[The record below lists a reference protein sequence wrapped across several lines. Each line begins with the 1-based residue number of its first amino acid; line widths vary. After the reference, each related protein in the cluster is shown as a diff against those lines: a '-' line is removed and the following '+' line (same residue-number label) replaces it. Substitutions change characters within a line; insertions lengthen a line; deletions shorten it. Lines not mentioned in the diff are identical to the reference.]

1 MSRAKIIAPQMCCP
15 VMNSGFIHTY
25 FPRLPSR
32 LAMSPPASVAPAGR
46 HNHLD
51 IGSLEGLVQSLYA
64 KGIADSTRSTYSTAQ
79 CRYLAFW
86 SNFGITP
93 LPLSEHTLCLFA
105 AYLANQGLQGHTIS
119 AYLSGLRYLQI
130 SSGLQAPAF
139 SSWPWL
145 HYVTR
150 GIKRSQPTKDV
161 RLTITLSVLKK
172 LKQVWLGEESEPA
185 SYESHLFWAIACTAF
200 FGFLRLGEVFP
211 PTGNSTSP
219 LLLSNLGT
227 GSHLDPTFFHILI
240 RKAKNDPFGKGSF
253 VFLGRTDKDICP
265 TQALKRY
272 LMNCP
277 PGQGALFQSQ
287 DGSPC
292 SRDHFVHAVRHTL
305 SKAGLNTLLYA
316 GHSFRIG
323 AATTAAAAGIPAHTI
338 KRLGRWSSDAYTLY
352 VRQSDSFLLHI
363 STVLTNTSGC

>member
-1 MSRAKIIAPQMCCP
+1 M
-15 VMNSGFIHTY
+15 
-25 FPRLPSR
+25 
-32 LAMSPPASVAPAGR
+32 
-46 HNHLD
+46 D
-51 IGSLEGLVQSLYA
+51 IRSLEGLVQSLYA
-64 KGIADSTRSTYSTAQ
+64 KGIADSTRSAYSTAQ
-79 CRYLAFW
+79 RRYLAFC
-86 SNFGITP
+86 SNFGIAP

-105 AYLANQGLQGHTIS
+105 AYLANQGLQARSIS

-150 GIKRSQPTKDV
+150 GIKRSQPPKDNV
-161 RLTITLSVLKK
+161 RLPITLSVLKK
-172 LKQVWLGEESEPA
+172 LKQVWLSEESEPA
-185 SYESHLFWAIACTAF
+185 SYESRLLWAIACTAF

-211 PTGNSTSP
+211 PAGNSTLP
-219 LLLSNLGT
+219 LLLSDLGT
-227 GSHLDPTFFHILI
+227 DSHLDPTFFRILI
-240 RKAKNDPFGKGSF
+240 RRAKNDPFGKGSF

-272 LMNCP
+272 LMNRP
-277 PGQGALFQSQ
+277 PGQGALFQRQ

-292 SRDHFVHAVRHTL
+292 SRDHFVHAVRHAL
-305 SKAGLNTLLYA
+305 SKAGLNPLLYA

-352 VRQSDSFLLHI
+352 VRQSDSSLLHI
-363 STVLTNTSGC
+363 STVLASTSGC